1 MRLLRGLLGGLL
13 WILAAVVGL
22 VAVILCVTVILLPLG
37 LPLLAQA
44 RRMFT
49 TSVRL
54 MLPPAVAHPVKTMDK
69 KSRKKKDDAADAVGK
84 AADKTTKTA
93 DKAAKTAGKPF
104 RRRRRLLG

>member
-13 WILAAVVGL
+13 WILAAVLGL
-22 VAVILCVTVILLPLG
+22 VAIVLCVTVILLPLG

-54 MLPPAVAHPVKTMDK
+54 MLPPAMAHPVKTMDK
-69 KSRKKKDDAADAVGK
+69 NARKKGRKAKDAVPDAAAK
-84 AADKTTKTA
+84 ATAAAKPTKTSRN
-93 DKAAKTAGKPF
+93 PF
-104 RRRRRLLG
+104 RRRRTLLG

>member
-54 MLPPAVAHPVKTMDK
+54 MLPPAVAHPVRTMDK
-69 KSRKKKDDAADAVGK
+69 KSRKKKDDAADAMSGAAGK
-84 AADKTTKTA
+84 AAE
-93 DKAAKTAGKPF
+93 TAGKPF

>member
-22 VAVILCVTVILLPLG
+22 VAIVLCVTVILLPLG

-44 RRMFT
+44 RRMFGA
-49 TSVRL
+49 SVKL

-69 KSRKKKDDAADAVGK
+69 KSRKKGKQGKKAAGKAVGEV
-84 AADKTTKTA
+84 
-93 DKAAKTAGKPF
+93 AKTGRRPF
-104 RRRRRLLG
+104 RRRRRILG

>member
-22 VAVILCVTVILLPLG
+22 VAVVLCVTVILLPIG

-54 MLPPAVAHPVKTMDK
+54 MLPPALAHPVKTMDK
-69 KSRKKKDDAADAVGK
+69 KGRKKKDDAADAMSE
-84 AADKTTKTA
+84 TA
-93 DKAAKTAGKPF
+93 GKAAKTAGKPF

>member
-22 VAVILCVTVILLPLG
+22 VAVVLCVTVILLPLG

-54 MLPPAVAHPVKTMDK
+54 MLPPALAHPVKTMDK
-69 KSRKKKDDAADAVGK
+69 GARKQGRKAKDAVPDAATV
-84 AADKTTKTA
+84 TKRSRN
-93 DKAAKTAGKPF
+93 PF
-104 RRRRRLLG
+104 RRRRTLLG

>member
-22 VAVILCVTVILLPLG
+22 VAVVLCVTVVLLPLG

-54 MLPPAVAHPVKTMDK
+54 MLPPAVAHPVRTMDK
-69 KSRKKKDDAADAVGK
+69 NARRKGRRAKDAVPDP
-84 AADKTTKTA
+84 AATVTKRSRN
-93 DKAAKTAGKPF
+93 PF

>member
-37 LPLLAQA
+37 LPLLGQA

-54 MLPPAVAHPVKTMDK
+54 MLPPALAHPVKTADK
-69 KSRKKKDDAADAVGK
+69 NARKKGRKAKDVVPDAVGK
-84 AADKTTKTA
+84 ATKRSRN
-93 DKAAKTAGKPF
+93 PF
-104 RRRRRLLG
+104 RRRSTILG

>member
-22 VAVILCVTVILLPLG
+22 VAVVLCVTVILLPLG

-54 MLPPAVAHPVKTMDK
+54 MLPPAVAHPVRTMDK
-69 KSRKKKDDAADAVGK
+69 KSRKKKDEAVDAVSG
-84 AADKTTKTA
+84 AAGE
-93 DKAAKTAGKPF
+93 AAKTAGKPF

>member
-22 VAVILCVTVILLPLG
+22 VAVVLCVTVILLPLG
-37 LPLLAQA
+37 LPLLGQA

-49 TSVRL
+49 TSVQL

-69 KSRKKKDDAADAVGK
+69 SARKKGRK
-84 AADKTTKTA
+84 AQGRGARRGREGTKRSRN
-93 DKAAKTAGKPF
+93 PF
-104 RRRRRLLG
+104 RRRRTLLG

>member
-1 MRLLRGLLGGLL
+1 MRMLRALVGSLL
-13 WILAAVVGL
+13 WILSGVLGL
-22 VAVILCVTVILLPLG
+22 VGVILCVTVILLPLG

-69 KSRKKKDDAADAVGK
+69 KSRKKKDDAADAMTG
-84 AADKTTKTA
+84 AA

-104 RRRRRLLG
+104 RRRRKLLG